1 MARVLKR
8 RSDDQAAEEL
18 GAQVSAA
25 VVGRSPNEI
34 LWRRFRRDRFA
45 LIGLGMLGV
54 LVLLALLAPLF
65 SSLVGHP
72 PRESYVFEMT
82 GNFGVPRGPTL
93 HSDAGVFIFGADA
106 TARDLFIR
114 CVYGLRTSL
123 IVAFLAVGLEIVI
136 GVALGII
143 AGFYRGK
150 VDTAISRLADIFFTL
165 PVLMLIIGINSACGA
180 QPKGEECLG
189 GLLQPGVPLLVAV
202 LGAFGWPYLTRV
214 IRGQVLSLREKEFV
228 EAARSLG
235 ASDWS
240 IMVRHILPNVAAPII
255 VIATL
260 TLPSIVLTEAALS
273 FIGLGLPP
281 TVPSLGQQIDTASGL
296 YRVAWWTM
304 AFPGLFL
311 VLLTLGFNL
320 VGDALRDAFDPRTS

>member
-8 RSDDQAAEEL
+8 RTEEQASESL
-18 GAQVSAA
+18 GGGVAA
-25 VVGRSPNEI
+25 DVVGRSPNEI
-34 LWRRFRRDRFA
+34 LWRKFRRDRFA
-45 LIGLGMLGV
+45 LIGLAVLGV
-54 LVLLALLAPLF
+54 LLALALLAPLF
-65 SSLVGHP
+65 SALVGHP
-72 PRESYVFEMT
+72 PRRSYVFEMT
-82 GNFGVPRGPTL
+82 GNFGIPRGPTL
-93 HSDAGVFIFGADA
+93 SSDAGVFLFGADA

-114 CVYGLRTSL
+114 VVYGLRTSL
-123 IVAFLAVGLEIVI
+123 LVAVLAVSVATFI
-136 GVALGII
+136 GVSLGII
-143 AGFYRGK
+143 AGFYRGI
-150 VDTAISRLADIFFTL
+150 VDTIISRLADIFFTL

-180 QPKGEECLG
+180 QPKGQECLG

-202 LGAFGWPYLTRV
+202 LGIFGWPYLTRV

-235 ASDWS
+235 ASDLD